1 MSPGP
6 CLHRIAV
13 IAKPGSREAT
23 LVAAELAEWL
33 VRRDKKV
40 ALDKTSLR
48 AAGSNGVEAYDAEN
62 PYDLAVVLGGDGTL
76 LSVARRIAH
85 GAPLLGVNLG
95 RLGFLTE
102 VSRNELYPT
111 MVRVLEGDFALEE
124 RSLLQ
129 IDVERQGE
137 PRGTFRAFND
147 AVIAKATRS
156 RIIDL
161 KLSVDGNLVAQYRAD
176 GLIVSTP
183 TGSTAYNL
191 SAGGPILHPALP
203 VMMLTPIC
211 PHALSLRPM
220 AVPDSSVVEL
230 ILETQRE
237 EVHLTVDGQESKT
250 LGYRDRVRMTRSPT
264 RVRLVKV
271 SGRSF
276 YDNLRAKLRWGGLED
291 DLESTEASSVG
302 VLSPGRPF
310 AERNSPG
317 GPNKP

>member
-1 MSPGP
+1 M
-6 CLHRIAV
+6 

-33 VRRDKKV
+33 CRRDKQV
-40 ALDKTSLR
+40 ALDRTSLR
-48 AAGSNGVEAYDAEN
+48 AAGGNGVEAYDPES

-111 MVRVLEGDFALEE
+111 MVRVLAGEHSLEE
-124 RSLLQ
+124 RSLLRV
-129 IDVERQGE
+129 DVERRGE
-137 PRGTFRAFND
+137 PRGSFRAFND
-147 AVIAKATRS
+147 AVVAKATRS

-161 KLSVDGNLVAQYRAD
+161 NLSVDGDLVAHYRAD

-183 TGSTAYNL
+183 TGSTAYNI
-191 SAGGPILHPALP
+191 SAGGPILHPGLP

-211 PHALSLRPM
+211 PHTLSLRPI
-220 AVPDSSVVEL
+220 AVPDSAVVEL
-230 ILETQRE
+230 SLETQRE
-237 EVHLTVDGQESKT
+237 EVHLTVDGQESTT
-250 LGYRDRVRMTRSPT
+250 LAYRDRVRMTRSPT

-271 SGRSF
+271 TGRSF
-276 YDNLRAKLRWGGLED
+276 YDNLRAKLRWGGLEED
-291 DLESTEASSVG
+291 AGRASSAGRTSSAAPG
-302 VLSPGRPF
+302 VLSPGRTL
-310 AERNSPG
+310 AERNTPG